1 MKFEIWNLEYEIRTW
16 NQGKQE
22 QTEMP
27 TYAFKGRNRLN
38 ELVAGERDAASQ
50 NELRALLR
58 REQII
63 LTQASEKNS
72 VISIPKLGRRKKVGA
87 KELAV
92 FTRQF
97 SVMIDAGLPLVQCI
111 DILAEQQQNAF
122 FKDVLRQVRQN
133 VEEGSTL
140 YAALEKH
147 PKVFDSLYTHM
158 VEAGEAGGVLD
169 LILQRLATLI
179 EKVVKL
185 KRSIVSASIYPAA
198 VIAVAIGAIATI
210 MIVVIPQFEQ
220 IFIGLLGPGELLPLP
235 TRIVMGISH
244 FLAGWGG
251 LALLVMLIGA
261 AVGISYYYKT
271 EKGRWQ
277 IDSLLLKT
285 PIFGSI
291 LRKVAVA
298 RFSRILSTLLSSGVP
313 ILQSLDITAKTA
325 GNVVIENAILKVRAG
340 VERGENFVD
349 PLKASKVF
357 PHMVGQMIG
366 VGEQT
371 GALDAMLGK
380 IADFY
385 EEEVDTAIADLLAL
399 IEPVLI
405 AFLGVTIG
413 SIVIS
418 MYLPLFTLIGKLAS
432 GGK

>member
-1 MKFEIWNLEYEIRTW
+1 
-16 NQGKQE
+16 
-22 QTEMP
+22 MP

-38 ELVAGERDAASQ
+38 ELVSGEREAATQ
-50 NELRALLR
+50 DELRALLR

-63 LTQASEKNS
+63 LTQASEKGRE
-72 VISIPKLGRRKKVGA
+72 ISIPKLGRRKKVKA

-97 SVMIDAGLPLVQCI
+97 SVMIDAGLPLVQCL

-122 FKDVLRQVRQN
+122 FKDVLRQVRTN

-140 YAALEKH
+140 FQALERH
-147 PKVFDSLYTHM
+147 PKVFDSLFTHM
-158 VEAGEAGGVLD
+158 VEAGETGGVLD
-169 LILQRLATLI
+169 LILQRLAVLI

-198 VIAVAIGAIATI
+198 VILVAIGAIAVI
-210 MIVVIPQFEQ
+210 MVVVIPQFQQ
-220 IFIGLLGPGELLPLP
+220 IFLGLLGPGEALPLP
-235 TRIVMGISH
+235 TRIVMGISN
-244 FLAGWGG
+244 FVAGWGG
-251 LALLVMLIGA
+251 LATLAIAIGS
-261 AVGISYYYKT
+261 AVGIGYWYKT
-271 EKGRWQ
+271 PKGRWQ
-277 IDSLLLKT
+277 IDKFLLKL

-291 LRKVAVA
+291 LRKIAVA

-325 GNVVIENAILKVRAG
+325 GNVIIEDAILKVRAG

-349 PLKASKVF
+349 PLKATDVF
-357 PHMVGQMIG
+357 PHMVGQMVG

-385 EEEVDTAIADLLAL
+385 EEEVDTAIADLLAM

-418 MYLPLFTLIGKLAS
+418 MYLPLFTLIGKLS
-432 GGK
+432 NQGK

>member
-1 MKFEIWNLEYEIRTW
+1 
-16 NQGKQE
+16 
-22 QTEMP
+22 MP

-38 ELVAGERDAASQ
+38 ELVAGEREAASQ
-50 NELRALLR
+50 DELRALLR
-58 REQII
+58 REQIVM
-63 LTQASEKNS
+63 TQASEKGN
-72 VISIPKLGRRKKVGA
+72 VVSIPKLGRRKKVKA

-97 SVMIDAGLPLVQCI
+97 SVMIDAGLPLVQCL

-133 VEEGSTL
+133 VEEGATL
-140 YAALEKH
+140 FQALERH

-158 VEAGEAGGVLD
+158 VEAGETGGVLD

-185 KRSIVSASIYPAA
+185 KRSIVSASIYPSA
-198 VIAVAIGAIATI
+198 VILVAIAAIAII
-210 MIVVIPQFEQ
+210 MVVVIPQFEQ
-220 IFIGLLGPGELLPLP
+220 IFLGLLGPGELLPLP
-235 TRIVMGISH
+235 TRIVMGISG

-251 LALLVMLIGA
+251 LAILVTLIGT
-261 AVGISYYYKT
+261 AVGVRFYYKT

-277 IDSLLLKT
+277 IDSLLLKL

-325 GNVVIENAILKVRAG
+325 GNIVIEDAILKVRAG

-349 PLKASKVF
+349 PLKATNVF
-357 PHMVGQMIG
+357 PHMVAQMIG

-371 GALDAMLGK
+371 GAMDAMLGK

-385 EEEVDTAIADLLAL
+385 EEEVDTAIADLLAM
-399 IEPVLI
+399 IEPLLI

-418 MYLPLFTLIGKLAS
+418 MYLPLFSLIGKLAS
-432 GGK
+432 GTK

>member
-1 MKFEIWNLEYEIRTW
+1 
-16 NQGKQE
+16 
-22 QTEMP
+22 MP

-38 ELVAGERDAASQ
+38 ELVAGEKEAASQ
-50 NELRALLR
+50 DELRALLR
-58 REQII
+58 REQIVM
-63 LTQASEKNS
+63 TQASEKGRE
-72 VISIPKLGRRKKVGA
+72 ISIPKLGRRKKVGA

-111 DILAEQQQNAF
+111 DILGEQQQNAF

-140 YAALEKH
+140 FAALEKH
-147 PKVFDSLYTHM
+147 PKVFDSLYSHM
-158 VEAGEAGGVLD
+158 VEAGETGGVLD

-198 VIAVAIGAIATI
+198 VIVVAIGAIAVI
-210 MIVVIPQFEQ
+210 MVVVIPQFQQ
-220 IFIGLLGPGELLPLP
+220 IFLGLLGPGEALPLP
-235 TRIVMGISH
+235 TRIVMGISG
-244 FLAGWGG
+244 FVAGWGG
-251 LALLVMLIGA
+251 LATLVTLIA
-261 AVGISYYYKT
+261 SGIGLSYYYKT
-271 EKGRWQ
+271 PSGRWQ
-277 IDSLLLKT
+277 IDKLLLKV

-291 LRKVAVA
+291 LQKVAVA

-325 GNVVIENAILKVRAG
+325 GNVIIEDAILKVRAG

-349 PLKASKVF
+349 PLRATKVF
-357 PHMVGQMIG
+357 PHMVSQMIG

-371 GALDAMLGK
+371 GAMDAMLGK

-385 EEEVDTAIADLLAL
+385 EDEVDTAIADLLGL
-399 IEPVLI
+399 MEPVLI

-418 MYLPLFTLIGKLAS
+418 MYLPLFTLIGKLS
-432 GGK
+432 GGGK

>member
-1 MKFEIWNLEYEIRTW
+1 
-16 NQGKQE
+16 
-22 QTEMP
+22 MP
-27 TYAFKGRNRLN
+27 TFVFKGRNRLN
-38 ELVAGERDAASQ
+38 ELVSGEREAASQ
-50 NELRALLR
+50 DELRALLR
-58 REQII
+58 REQITM
-63 LTQASEKNS
+63 TQATEKGN
-72 VISIPKLGRRKKVGA
+72 VVSIPKLGRRKKVNA

-97 SVMIDAGLPLVQCI
+97 SVMIDAGLPLVQCL
-111 DILAEQQQNAF
+111 DILAEQQQNAY
-122 FKDVLRQVRQN
+122 FKEVLRQVRQN
-133 VEEGSTL
+133 VEEGATL
-140 YAALEKH
+140 FAALEKH

-158 VEAGEAGGVLD
+158 VEAGETGGVLD

-198 VIAVAIGAIATI
+198 VIVVAIAAIATI

-220 IFIGLLGPGELLPLP
+220 IFIGLLGPGEALPLP
-235 TRIVMGISH
+235 TRIVMAISN

-251 LALLVMLIGA
+251 VGLLAFLIGS
-261 AVGISYYYKT
+261 AVGINFYYKT
-271 EKGRWQ
+271 ERGRWQ
-277 IDSLLLKT
+277 IDTLLLKT
-285 PIFGSI
+285 PIFGAI
-291 LRKVAVA
+291 LRKIAVA

-313 ILQSLDITAKTA
+313 ILQSLEITAKTA
-325 GNVVIENAILKVRAG
+325 GNVVIEDAIIKVRAG
-340 VERGENFVD
+340 VERGENFVE
-349 PLKASKVF
+349 PLKATKVF

-385 EEEVDTAIADLLAL
+385 EEEVDTAIADLLAM

-413 SIVIS
+413 GIVIS

-432 GGK
+432 PGGK

>member
-1 MKFEIWNLEYEIRTW
+1 
-16 NQGKQE
+16 
-22 QTEMP
+22 MP
-27 TYAFKGRNRLN
+27 TFVFKGRNRLN
-38 ELVAGERDAASQ
+38 EMVDGERDAKSQ
-50 NELRALLR
+50 DELRALLR

-63 LTQASEKNS
+63 MTQATEKS
-72 VISIPKLGRRKKVGA
+72 RVVSIPKLGRRQKVKA

-111 DILAEQQQNAF
+111 DILAEQQQNVF

-133 VEEGSTL
+133 VEEGATL
-140 YAALEKH
+140 YQALEKH

-158 VEAGEAGGVLD
+158 VEAGETGGVLD

-185 KRSIVSASIYPAA
+185 KRSIISASIYPTA
-198 VIAVAIGAIATI
+198 VVAVAIGAIAII
-210 MIVVIPQFEQ
+210 MVVVIPQFEQ

-235 TRIVMGISH
+235 TRIVMAISS

-251 LALLVMLIGA
+251 LSMLIALIGS
-261 AVGISYYYKT
+261 AVGIKYYYKT
-271 EKGRWQ
+271 DKGKWQ
-277 IDSLLLKT
+277 IDSLLLKL
-285 PIFGSI
+285 PIFGDI

-325 GNVVIENAILKVRAG
+325 GNVVIEDAILKVRAG

-349 PLKASKVF
+349 PLKQTKVF

-385 EEEVDTAIADLLAL
+385 EEEVDTAIADLLAM

-405 AFLGVTIG
+405 AFLGITIG

-418 MYLPLFTLIGKLAS
+418 MYLPLFSLIGKLA
-432 GGK
+432 GGAK

>member
-1 MKFEIWNLEYEIRTW
+1 
-16 NQGKQE
+16 
-22 QTEMP
+22 MP
-27 TYAFKGRNRLN
+27 TFAYKGRNRLN
-38 ELVAGERDAASQ
+38 ELVQGEKEANNQ
-50 NELRALLR
+50 EELRALLR
-58 REQII
+58 REQIVM
-63 LTQASEKNS
+63 TQASEKGRD
-72 VISIPKLGRRKKVGA
+72 ISIPKLGRRKKVGA
-87 KELAV
+87 KELAI

-111 DILAEQQQNAF
+111 DILAEQQNNQF

-140 YAALEKH
+140 FSALQKH
-147 PKVFDSLYTHM
+147 PKVFDNLYTSM
-158 VEAGEAGGVLD
+158 VEAGETGGVLD

-198 VIAVAIGAIATI
+198 VVTVAILAVAVI
-210 MIVVIPQFEQ
+210 MIVVIPQFQQ
-220 IFIGLLGPGELLPLP
+220 IFMGLLGPGEQLPLP
-235 TRIVMGISH
+235 TRIVMAISD

-251 LALLVMLIGA
+251 LSTLATIIGLVFGTRF
-261 AVGISYYYKT
+261 YYKT
-271 EKGRWQ
+271 PRGRWQ
-277 IDSLLLKT
+277 IDALILKL
-285 PIFGSI
+285 PVFGS
-291 LRKVAVA
+291 LVRKVAVA

-313 ILQSLDITAKTA
+313 ILQSLEITAKTA
-325 GNVVIENAILKVRAG
+325 GNVIIEDAILKVRAG

-349 PLKASKVF
+349 PLKATDVF

-385 EEEVDTAIADLLAL
+385 EEEVDTAIADILAM
-399 IEPVLI
+399 IEPMLI

-432 GGK
+432 GTK

>member
-1 MKFEIWNLEYEIRTW
+1 
-16 NQGKQE
+16 
-22 QTEMP
+22 MP
-27 TYAFKGRNRLN
+27 TFVFKGRNRLN
-38 ELVAGERDAASQ
+38 EMVSGEREAASQ
-50 NELRALLR
+50 DELRALLR
-58 REQII
+58 REQIV
-63 LTQASEKNS
+63 LTQASEKGRE
-72 VISIPKLGRRKKVGA
+72 IAIPKLGRNKKVKA

-140 YAALEKH
+140 HAAMEKH
-147 PKVFDSLYTHM
+147 PKVFDGLYSHM

-198 VIAVAIGAIATI
+198 VVLVAIAAVAVI
-210 MIVVIPQFEQ
+210 MIVVIPQFEA
-220 IFIGLLGPGELLPLP
+220 IFIGLLGPGEALPLP
-235 TRIVMGISH
+235 TRIVMGISK

-251 LALLVMLIGA
+251 LALLGVIVGA
-261 AVGISYYYKT
+261 VVAIRMYYKT
-271 EKGRWQ
+271 PKGRWQ
-277 IDSLLLKT
+277 IDTLLLKL

-291 LRKVAVA
+291 LRKIAVA

-325 GNVVIENAILKVRAG
+325 GNVVIEDAIMKIRAG
-340 VERGENFVD
+340 VERGENFVE
-349 PLKASKVF
+349 PLKATDVF
-357 PHMVGQMIG
+357 PHMVGQMVG

-385 EEEVDTAIADLLAL
+385 EDEVDTAIADLLAM
-399 IEPVLI
+399 IEPALI

-418 MYLPLFTLIGKLAS
+418 MYLPLFTLIGKLA
-432 GGK
+432 GGAK

>member
-1 MKFEIWNLEYEIRTW
+1 
-16 NQGKQE
+16 
-22 QTEMP
+22 MP
-27 TYAFKGRNRLN
+27 TYTYKGRNRLN
-38 ELVAGERDAASQ
+38 EMVSGERQAASQ
-50 NELRALLR
+50 EELRALLR
-58 REQII
+58 REQITM
-63 LTQASEKNS
+63 TQASEKGQG
-72 VISIPKLGRRKKVGA
+72 IAIPKLGRNKKVKA
-87 KELAV
+87 KELAI

-111 DILAEQQQNAF
+111 EILADQQPNAF
-122 FKDVLRQVRQN
+122 FKEVLHQVRQD

-140 YAALEKH
+140 AMALSKH

-158 VEAGEAGGVLD
+158 VEAGETGGVLD

-198 VIAVAIGAIATI
+198 VVVVAIGAVAII
-210 MIVVIPQFEQ
+210 MVVVIPQFQQ
-220 IFIGLLGPGELLPLP
+220 IFLGLLGPGEVLPLP
-235 TRIVMGISH
+235 TRIVMAISN

-251 LALLVMLIGA
+251 AGMLVALIASAIGLKF
-261 AVGISYYYKT
+261 YYAT
-271 EKGRWQ
+271 PKGRHNV
-277 IDSLLLKT
+277 DAVLLKL

-291 LRKVAVA
+291 LRKIAVA

-313 ILQSLDITAKTA
+313 ILQSLEITAKTA
-325 GNVVIENAILKVRAG
+325 GNVIVQDAVLKVRDG
-340 VERGENFVD
+340 VERGENFVE
-349 PLKASKVF
+349 PLKATDVF
-357 PHMVGQMIG
+357 PEMVSQMIG

-371 GALDAMLGK
+371 GAMDAMLGK

-385 EEEVDTAIADLLAL
+385 EDEVDAAIADLLAM

-405 AFLGVTIG
+405 SFLGITIG

-418 MYLPLFTLIGKLAS
+418 MYLPLFTLIGKLAG

>member
-1 MKFEIWNLEYEIRTW
+1 
-16 NQGKQE
+16 
-22 QTEMP
+22 MP
-27 TYAFKGRNRLN
+27 TFVFKGRNRLN
-38 ELVAGERDAASQ
+38 ELIAGERDAATQ
-50 NELRALLR
+50 DELRALLR
-58 REQII
+58 REQIVM
-63 LTQASEKNS
+63 TQASEKGRE
-72 VISIPKLGRRKKVGA
+72 ISIPKIGRRKKVKA

-111 DILAEQQQNAF
+111 DILGEQQQNAF

-140 YAALEKH
+140 FAALEKH

-158 VEAGEAGGVLD
+158 VEAGETGGVLD

-185 KRSIVSASIYPAA
+185 KRSLVSASIYPAA
-198 VIAVAIGAIATI
+198 VILVAIGAIAII

-220 IFIGLLGPGELLPLP
+220 IFLGLLGPGEALPLP
-235 TRIVMGISH
+235 TRIVMGISA

-251 LALLVMLIGA
+251 LALLISIIGS
-261 AVGISYYYKT
+261 AVGLKYYYKT
-271 EKGRWQ
+271 PKGRWM

-325 GNVVIENAILKVRAG
+325 GNVVIEDAILKVRAG

-349 PLKASKVF
+349 PLKETKVF

-418 MYLPLFTLIGKLAS
+418 MYLPLFSLIGKLS
-432 GGK
+432 GGAK

>member
-1 MKFEIWNLEYEIRTW
+1 
-16 NQGKQE
+16 
-22 QTEMP
+22 
-27 TYAFKGRNRLN
+27 LN
-38 ELVAGERDAASQ
+38 ELIDGEREAASQ
-50 NELRALLR
+50 EELRELLR
-58 REQII
+58 REQIT
-63 LTQASEKNS
+63 LTQATEKGR
-72 VISIPKLGRRKKVGA
+72 VVSIPKLGRRKKVNA

-97 SVMIDAGLPLVQCI
+97 SVMIDAGLPLVQCL
-111 DILAEQQQNAF
+111 DILAEQQQNAY

-133 VEEGSTL
+133 VEEGATL
-140 YAALEKH
+140 FAALERH

-158 VEAGEAGGVLD
+158 VEAGETGGVLD

-198 VIAVAIGAIATI
+198 VIIVAIAAIAVI
-210 MIVVIPQFEQ
+210 MIVVIPQFQQ
-220 IFIGLLGPGELLPLP
+220 IFIGLLGPGEQLPLP
-235 TRIVMGISH
+235 TRIVMGISN

-251 LALLVMLIGA
+251 LALLITIIGTSI
-261 AVGISYYYKT
+261 GTRSYYKT

-277 IDSLLLKT
+277 IDKLLLKL

-313 ILQSLDITAKTA
+313 ILQSLEITAKTA
-325 GNVVIENAILKVRAG
+325 GNVVVEDAILKVRAG

-349 PLKASKVF
+349 PLKATDVF
-357 PHMVGQMIG
+357 PHMVGQMVG

-385 EEEVDTAIADLLAL
+385 EEEVDTAIADLLAM

-432 GGK
+432 GTK

>member
-1 MKFEIWNLEYEIRTW
+1 
-16 NQGKQE
+16 
-22 QTEMP
+22 MP
-27 TYAFKGRNRLN
+27 TFVFKGRNRLN
-38 ELVAGERDAASQ
+38 EMVSGERDAASQ
-50 NELRALLR
+50 DELRGLLR
-58 REQII
+58 REQIVM
-63 LTQASEKNS
+63 TQASEKGRE
-72 VISIPKLGRRKKVGA
+72 IAIPKLGRSKKVKA

-97 SVMIDAGLPLVQCI
+97 SVMIDAGLPLVQCL
-111 DILAEQQQNAF
+111 DILGEQQQNTF

-133 VEEGSTL
+133 VEEGATL
-140 YAALEKH
+140 HSAMEKH
-147 PKVFDSLYTHM
+147 PKVFDRLYSHM
-158 VEAGEAGGVLD
+158 VEAGETGGVLD

-198 VIAVAIGAIATI
+198 VILVAIGAVAII
-210 MIVVIPQFEQ
+210 MVVVIPQFEV
-220 IFIGLLGPGELLPLP
+220 IFLGLLGPGEALPLP
-235 TRIVMGISH
+235 TRIVMGISG

-251 LALLVMLIGA
+251 LALLISLIGGSI
-261 AVGISYYYKT
+261 GIGTYYKT
-271 EKGRWQ
+271 PTGRWQ
-277 IDSLLLKT
+277 IDTLMLKL

-291 LRKVAVA
+291 LRKISVA
-298 RFSRILSTLLSSGVP
+298 RFARILSTLLSSGVP

-325 GNVVIENAILKVRAG
+325 GNVVVEDAILKVRAG
-340 VERGENFVD
+340 VERGENFVE
-349 PLKASKVF
+349 PLKATNVF

-385 EEEVDTAIADLLAL
+385 EDEVDMAIADLLSM

-418 MYLPLFTLIGKLAS
+418 MYLPLFTLIGKLA
-432 GGK
+432 GGAK

>member
-1 MKFEIWNLEYEIRTW
+1 
-16 NQGKQE
+16 
-22 QTEMP
+22 MP
-27 TYAFKGRNRLN
+27 TFVFKGRNRLN
-38 ELVAGERDAASQ
+38 ELIAGEREAATQ
-50 NELRALLR
+50 DELRALLR
-58 REQII
+58 REQIV
-63 LTQASEKNS
+63 LTQATEKGRE
-72 VISIPKLGRRKKVGA
+72 IAIPKLGRRKKVKA

-111 DILAEQQQNAF
+111 DILGEQQQNPF

-140 YAALEKH
+140 FAALEKH
-147 PKVFDSLYTHM
+147 PKVFDGLYTHM
-158 VEAGEAGGVLD
+158 VEAGETGGVLD

-198 VIAVAIGAIATI
+198 VVVVAIGAIAII
-210 MIVVIPQFEQ
+210 MVVVIPQFQQ
-220 IFIGLLGPGELLPLP
+220 IFLGLLGPGEALPLP
-235 TRIVMGISH
+235 TRIVMGISS

-251 LALLVMLIGA
+251 LTTLVTLIASAIGT
-261 AVGISYYYKT
+261 SYYYKT
-271 EKGRWQ
+271 PKGKWN
-277 IDSLLLKT
+277 IDTLMLKL

-291 LRKVAVA
+291 LRKVGVA

-325 GNVVIENAILKVRAG
+325 GNVVIEDAILKVRAG

-349 PLKASKVF
+349 PLKETKVF

-385 EEEVDTAIADLLAL
+385 EEEVDTAIADLLAM

-418 MYLPLFTLIGKLAS
+418 MYLPLFTLIGKLA
-432 GGK
+432 GGAK

>member
-1 MKFEIWNLEYEIRTW
+1 
-16 NQGKQE
+16 
-22 QTEMP
+22 MP
-27 TYAFKGRNRLN
+27 TYAYKGRNRLN
-38 ELVAGERDAASQ
+38 ELVTGERDANSQ
-50 NELRALLR
+50 DELRSLLR
-58 REQII
+58 REQIVM
-63 LTQASEKNS
+63 TQASEKGRD
-72 VISIPKLGRRKKVGA
+72 IAIPKLGRRKKVKA

-97 SVMIDAGLPLVQCI
+97 SVMIDAGLPLVQCL

-133 VEEGSTL
+133 VEEGATL
-140 YAALEKH
+140 FNALQRH
-147 PKVFDSLYTHM
+147 PKVFDALYTSM
-158 VEAGEAGGVLD
+158 VEAGETGGVLD

-198 VIAVAIGAIATI
+198 VVLVAIGAIAII

-220 IFIGLLGPGELLPLP
+220 IFLGLLGPGEQLPLP
-235 TRIVMGISH
+235 TRIVMGISG

-251 LALLVMLIGA
+251 LGLLVSMIGS
-261 AVGISYYYKT
+261 AVGIKFYYKT
-271 EKGRWQ
+271 PRGRWQ
-277 IDSLLLKT
+277 IDSLILKT
-285 PIFGSI
+285 PVFGS
-291 LRKVAVA
+291 LVRKIAVA

-325 GNVVIENAILKVRAG
+325 GNVIVEDAIMKVRAG

-349 PLKASKVF
+349 PLKATEVF

-371 GALDAMLGK
+371 GALDAMLSK

-385 EEEVDTAIADLLAL
+385 EEEVDTAIADILAM
-399 IEPVLI
+399 IEPALI

-432 GGK
+432 GTK

>member
-1 MKFEIWNLEYEIRTW
+1 
-16 NQGKQE
+16 
-22 QTEMP
+22 MP
-27 TYAFKGRNRLN
+27 TFVFKGRNRLN
-38 ELVAGERDAASQ
+38 EVVSGEREAASHD
-50 NELRALLR
+50 ELRALLR
-58 REQII
+58 REQIV
-63 LTQASEKNS
+63 LTQASEKGRE
-72 VISIPKLGRRKKVGA
+72 IAIPKLGRNKKVKA

-97 SVMIDAGLPLVQCI
+97 SVMIDAGLPLVQCL

-140 YAALEKH
+140 HAAMEKH
-147 PKVFDSLYTHM
+147 PKVFDSLYSHM
-158 VEAGEAGGVLD
+158 VEAGETGGVLD

-185 KRSIVSASIYPAA
+185 KRSIISASIYPAA
-198 VIAVAIGAIATI
+198 VILVAVAAVAVI
-210 MIVVIPQFEQ
+210 MIVVIPQFEA
-220 IFIGLLGPGELLPLP
+220 IFVGLLGPGEQLPLP
-235 TRIVMGISH
+235 TRIVMGISK

-251 LALLVMLIGA
+251 LAILVSLIGA
-261 AVGISYYYKT
+261 AIGIRTYYKT
-271 EKGRWQ
+271 PTGRWQ
-277 IDSLLLKT
+277 IDTLLLKL

-291 LRKVAVA
+291 LRKIGVA

-325 GNVVIENAILKVRAG
+325 GNVVIEDAILKVRAG

-349 PLKASKVF
+349 PLKATDVF
-357 PHMVGQMIG
+357 PHMVGQMVG

-385 EEEVDTAIADLLAL
+385 EDEVDTAIADLLAM
-399 IEPVLI
+399 IEPALI

-418 MYLPLFTLIGKLAS
+418 MYLPLFTLIGKLA
-432 GGK
+432 GGAK

>member
-1 MKFEIWNLEYEIRTW
+1 M
-16 NQGKQE
+16 
-22 QTEMP
+22 
-27 TYAFKGRNRLN
+27 
-38 ELVAGERDAASQ
+38 VAGERDAASPA
-50 NELRALLR
+50 ELRTLLR

-63 LTQASEKNS
+63 MTQASEKGR
-72 VISIPKLGRRKKVGA
+72 VVSIPKLGRRKKVGA

-111 DILAEQQQNAF
+111 DILAEQQNNAF

-133 VEEGSTL
+133 VEEGATL
-140 YAALEKH
+140 FAALEKH

-158 VEAGEAGGVLD
+158 VEAGETGGVLD

-185 KRSIVSASIYPAA
+185 KRSLVSASIYPSAVVLVAIAA
-198 VIAVAIGAIATI
+198 IAVI

-235 TRIVMGISH
+235 TRIVMGISS

-251 LALLVMLIGA
+251 LGLLIGIISA
-261 AVGISYYYKT
+261 AVATKFYYKT
-271 EKGRWQ
+271 PKGRWQ
-277 IDSLLLKT
+277 IDSLMLKL

-291 LRKVAVA
+291 LRKIGVA

-325 GNVVIENAILKVRAG
+325 GNVVIEDAVLKVRAG

-349 PLKASKVF
+349 PLKATNVF

-385 EEEVDTAIADLLAL
+385 EEEVDTAIADLLSM

-405 AFLGVTIG
+405 AFLGITIG
-413 SIVIS
+413 SIVVS
-418 MYLPLFTLIGKLAS
+418 MYLPLFTLIGKLANGS
-432 GGK
+432 K